1 MSAST
6 TPRPAS
12 ATPASATASRRARP
26 ARITMQ
32 DVARAAQ
39 VSQTTVSFV
48 LNGRAEASIPQ
59 ETRDRIWQAVTTLGY
74 RPNAMARALRQGTSS
89 LVGFVTDEIATT
101 PFAGQIVRGAQ
112 DVAWQHRRILT
123 MVNTDHQ
130 GDLEQEALG
139 ALLQH
144 QVDAI
149 ILAAMAHKE
158 ITVPALLDGFPVVL
172 VNAFSAQD
180 DLPAVVPDERRGGF
194 EATAHLLA
202 HGHRRIGVIDN
213 LDNSVAATLRIQG
226 WREALAQAGLV
237 ADPALRV
244 KINGWQ
250 EAGFDGAMDLLQ
262 RPDRPTAL
270 FCLNDRAA
278 MGAYEAAREL
288 GLRIPE
294 DVSIVGFDNQEV
306 IAAHLRPTLT
316 TMQLPHHEMGRR
328 GMQALLGIDP
338 LPLGRTVLHCPL
350 VERASVA
357 RCAAA

>member
-1 MSAST
+1 M
-6 TPRPAS
+6 RP
-12 ATPASATASRRARP
+12 TRV
-26 ARITMQ
+26 TMQ

-48 LNGRAEASIPQ
+48 LNDRAEASIPQ

-89 LVGFVTDEIATT
+89 LIGFVTDEIATT

-112 DVAWQHRRILT
+112 DVAWQHRRIL
-123 MVNTDHQ
+123 MMINTDHQ
-130 GDLEQEALG
+130 SDLEQEALG

-149 ILAAMAHKE
+149 ILATMAHKE
-158 ITVPALLDGFPVVL
+158 IAVPALLDGFPVVL
-172 VNAFSAQD
+172 VNAYSALD
-180 DLPAVVPDERRGGF
+180 DVPAVVPDERRGGF

-213 LDNSVAATLRIQG
+213 LDDSVAATLRIQG
-226 WREALAQAGLV
+226 WRDAHVQAGLA
-237 ADPALRV
+237 ADPALLV
-244 KINGWQ
+244 KIHGWQ
-250 EAGFDGAMDLLQ
+250 EAGFEGAMDLLQ

-278 MGAYEAAREL
+278 MGAFEAARAL

-328 GMQALLGIDP
+328 GMLALLGVEP
-338 LPLGRTVLHCPL
+338 LPRGRTLLHCPL
-350 VERASVA
+350 VARASVG
-357 RCAAA
+357 RCAAP

>member
-1 MSAST
+1 
-6 TPRPAS
+6 
-12 ATPASATASRRARP
+12 
-26 ARITMQ
+26 MQ

-48 LNGRAEASIPQ
+48 LNQRAEASIPQ
-59 ETRDRIWQAVTTLGY
+59 DTRDRIWKAMADLGY
-74 RPNAMARALRQGTSS
+74 RPNAMARALRQGRSG
-89 LVGFVTDEIATT
+89 LIGFVTDEIATT

-112 DVAWQHRRILT
+112 DVAWQHRRILM

-149 ILAAMAHKE
+149 VLAAMSHKA
-158 ITVPALLDGFPVVL
+158 ITLPPMLAECPVVL
-172 VNAFSAQD
+172 VNAYSED
-180 DLPAVVPDERRGGF
+180 DSVPAVVPDERRGGF

-202 HGHRRIGVIDN
+202 HGHQRIGVVDN
-213 LDNSVAATLRIQG
+213 LDDSVAARLRIQG
-226 WREALAQAGLV
+226 WREAMAQAGQPMHPDWLV
-237 ADPALRV
+237 T
-244 KINGWQ
+244 INGWQ
-250 EAGFDGAMDLLQ
+250 EAGFDGAMALLR

-270 FCLNDRAA
+270 FCLNDRGA
-278 MGAYEAAREL
+278 MGAFDAARAL
-288 GLRIPE
+288 GLRIP
-294 DVSIVGFDNQEV
+294 DDLSIIGFDNQEV

-316 TMQLPHHEMGRR
+316 TMQLPHQEMGRR

-338 LPLGRTVLHCPL
+338 LPRGRTRLPCPL

-357 RCAAA
+357 RCAGSG

>member
-1 MSAST
+1 
-6 TPRPAS
+6 
-12 ATPASATASRRARP
+12 
-26 ARITMQ
+26 MQ

-48 LNGRAEASIPQ
+48 LNDRAEASIPQ

-74 RPNAMARALRQGTSS
+74 RPNAMARALRQGTSN
-89 LVGFVTDEIATT
+89 LIGFVTDEIATT

-112 DVAWQHRRILT
+112 DVAWQHRRIL
-123 MVNTDHQ
+123 MMINTDHQ
-130 GDLEQEALG
+130 SDLEQEALG

-144 QVDAI
+144 QVDGI
-149 ILAAMAHKE
+149 ILAAMAL
-158 ITVPALLDGFPVVL
+158 PPLLEGFPVVL
-172 VNAFSAQD
+172 VNAYSED
-180 DLPAVVPDERRGGF
+180 DNVPAIVPDERRGGL

-213 LDNSVAATLRIQG
+213 LDDSVAATLRIQG
-226 WREALAQAGLV
+226 WRDAHVQAGLA
-237 ADPALRV
+237 ADPALLV

-328 GMQALLGIDP
+328 GMQALLGLDP
-338 LPLGRTVLHCPL
+338 LPCGRTLLHCPL

-357 RCAAA
+357 RCAAP